1 MTVRVALFCEDSAH
15 ESCARAL
22 VERIAGELSVGVS
35 IRTATASSGIG
46 RLKHELR
53 AFQSVVSRSAG
64 TPDLLV
70 VVIDA
75 NGVGP
80 SARRAEI
87 ESVLD
92 ATVFPMVVIGTPN
105 PCVER
110 WLLADPASFATTFGT
125 QPEIGAAHT
134 RHEWKDRLVNALEA
148 AGEIV
153 VQGGAEFA
161 EEIIRPMVLYR
172 AGQSDSTIRRFTS
185 DLRAAFK
192 LLM

>member
-1 MTVRVALFCEDSAH
+1 MAVRVALFCEDSAH

-22 VERIAGELSVGVS
+22 VERIAGELGVAVS

-46 RLKHELR
+46 RLKHELK

-70 VVIDA
+70 VLIDA
-75 NGVGP
+75 NAVGP
-80 SARRAEI
+80 AVRRAEI
-87 ESVLD
+87 EAVLD
-92 ATVFPMVVIGTPN
+92 AAVFPVVVIGTPN

-110 WLLADPASFATTFGT
+110 WLLADPVSFAATFGT
-125 QPEIGAAHT
+125 QPEVGTSQT
-134 RHEWKDRLVNALEA
+134 RHAWKDRLVKALEA
-148 AGEIV
+148 GGEIV

-172 AGQSDSTIRRFTS
+172 AGQADSTIRKFTS
-185 DLRAAFK
+185 DLRAA
-192 LLM
+192 LQRLR